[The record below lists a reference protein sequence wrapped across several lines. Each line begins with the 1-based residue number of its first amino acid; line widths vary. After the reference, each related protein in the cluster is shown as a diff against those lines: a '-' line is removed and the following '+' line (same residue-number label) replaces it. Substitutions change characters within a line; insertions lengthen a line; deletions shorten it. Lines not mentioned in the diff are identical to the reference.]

1 MSKQIAITMF
11 GRFIKDRLVC
21 APKKCL
27 CQFNVDSHSID
38 IAEVMRNV
46 LDIKHN
52 TYDKICLYD
61 KHTGKKHFSV
71 HTETY
76 NDKQ

>member
-1 MSKQIAITMF
+1 MSKQLALTMF
-11 GRFIKDRLVC
+11 GRFIKDRLLC

-38 IAEVMRNV
+38 LTEVMRNV
-46 LDIKHN
+46 LDVKHN

-61 KHTGKKHFSV
+61 KQTGKKQFSV
-71 HTETY
+71 Y
-76 NDKQ
+76 PNVSNAKR

>member
-1 MSKQIAITMF
+1 MSKQMALTMF
-11 GRFIKDRLVC
+11 GNFIKDRLVC

-38 IAEVMRNV
+38 MLETMRNV

-52 TYDKICLYD
+52 TYDKICLYN
-61 KHTGKKHFSV
+61 KHTGKKQFSV
-71 HTETY
+71 Y
-76 NDKQ
+76 PKDYDDKQ